1 MCIRPAMTFK
11 LMCLP
16 GGLPNGLNITPDHHR
31 QPPRPLHFWISESN
45 SKIHPFETFHLS
57 MDDHKYS
64 RFESTI
70 ICPSI
75 RATHYHNALFANS
88 FLTELPITF
97 ALGCQSIVD
106 TKCFLVNTDYNHL
119 PINIHPPSLEQTTP
133 MPQVIP
139 LDSTFT
145 HSMHERFATP
155 RKLNLTK
162 LF

>member
-1 MCIRPAMTFK
+1 
-11 LMCLP
+11 
-16 GGLPNGLNITPDHHR
+16 
-31 QPPRPLHFWISESN
+31 
-45 SKIHPFETFHLS
+45 

-162 LF
+162 LFQNIPSPLSATSAFHRIFQNFPVLNHLTDPVRNSQI